1 MIDPSIMNDLPDMIQ
16 LAIMACDKPP
26 KAVAMDLKCST
37 SVVYQS
43 LKGKRTLPSSVMRKF
58 SETNLIAAASMAM
71 QATGLKKLFRYRKSD
86 RHIQARLLELRM
98 YDKKADEAMNRLPE
112 LLFNKNSYEDLSES
126 DKEILLSSIDA
137 MIERDNI
144 SLNLFMELDTRF
156 NLDLVN
162 TIKKARFS
170 NLKRA

>member
-1 MIDPSIMNDLPDMIQ
+1 
-16 LAIMACDKPP
+16 
-26 KAVAMDLKCST
+26 
-37 SVVYQS
+37 
-43 LKGKRTLPSSVMRKF
+43 
-58 SETNLIAAASMAM
+58 
-71 QATGLKKLFRYRKSD
+71 
-86 RHIQARLLELRM
+86 M

>member
-1 MIDPSIMNDLPDMIQ
+1 MDSSIMNDLPDMIQ

-26 KAVAMDLKCST
+26 KAVAMELKCST
-37 SVVYQS
+37 SAVYQS
-43 LKGKRTLPSSVMRKF
+43 LKGKRTLPASVMRKF

-71 QATGLKKLFRYRKSD
+71 QATGLKKLFQYRKSD

-112 LLFNKNSYEDLSES
+112 LLFNKNSCKDLSDS
-126 DKEILLSSIDA
+126 DKEILLDSIDA

-144 SLNLFMELDTRF
+144 SLNLFMELDTKF

-162 TIKKARFS
+162 KIKKARFS